1 MRTLPTSS
9 ELLERFRRAAD
20 AAVEGRTR
28 PNGTPFRFNWLPT
41 SLPNALRV
49 GAVRL
54 AQRCLWVIDREF
66 RASFLDTAEGDD
78 LDAWAASEAPG
89 FPRKSTTASVVRLT
103 FTRGSGATSGTL
115 YAGTRVATVATS
127 TTPAVEFVSTADVPV
142 ATGQLTVAVDVEC
155 TQTGAVGDVDA
166 GTITRL
172 LSATFA
178 TFTVTNGFKAAGG
191 NPTETDDAYR
201 DRLRQ
206 RDARYRRGT
215 PQAVTLGALS
225 VPGVE
230 RVTFQ
235 DPQNTAALA
244 DVGVGGFFR
253 VIIGDARGIGS
264 QPLAD
269 RVSLALADWATEGAS
284 WSVVAAQ
291 TLSAISASAQPSPIP
306 ANTVAL
312 RFDVTRRRLAS
323 GTFDQAAAERDLRIA
338 LRELGESLAHGV
350 PLHLAQLLSAV
361 IATDP
366 ATFRN
371 VSIKALDAGGAVLGT
386 VSADWPAPSYVFRWE
401 IPDSVIRF
409 QWSEE

>member
-9 ELLERFRRAAD
+9 ELLEKFRRAAD

-28 PNGTPFRFNWLPT
+28 PNGTAFRFNWLPT
-41 SLPNALRV
+41 SLPNAFRV

-89 FPRKSTTASVVRLT
+89 FPRKPITASVARVT
-103 FTRGSGATSGTL
+103 FTRGAGGAAGTL

-127 TTPAVEFVSTADVPV
+127 TTPAVEFVSLVDVPV
-142 ATGQLTVAVDVEC
+142 AASQTTVAVDVEC
-155 TQTGAVGDVDA
+155 TQEGPVGNVDA

-172 LSATFA
+172 LSACFA
-178 TFTVTNGFKAAGG
+178 TFTCTNGFKAAGG
-191 NPTETDDAYR
+191 NPKETDDAYR

-215 PQAVTLGALS
+215 PQAVVLGALS
-225 VPGVE
+225 VPGVD
-230 RVTFQ
+230 RVTVR
-235 DPQNTAALA
+235 DPQTDGTIAAGTFALV
-244 DVGVGGFFR
+244 VG
-253 VIIGDARGIGS
+253 DSRGIGS

-269 RVSLALADWATEGAS
+269 RVSLALEDWATEGAS

-291 TLSAISASAQPSPIP
+291 TLSVISASAQPSPIP
-306 ANTVAL
+306 ANTAAL
-312 RFDVTRRRLAS
+312 RFDVTRRRMTS

-338 LRELGESLAHGV
+338 LRELGEGLAHNA

-366 ATFRN
+366 TLYRN
-371 VSIKALDAGGAVLGT
+371 VAVKALDAGGAVLAT
-386 VSADWPAPSYVFRWE
+386 VSADWPAAGAAFRWE
-401 IPDSVIRF
+401 ISDATLRF
-409 QWSEE
+409 LWSEE

>member
-20 AAVEGRTR
+20 AAVESRTR
-28 PNGTPFRFNWLPT
+28 PNGTPFRFSWLPT
-41 SLPNALRV
+41 SLPNAFRV
-49 GAVRL
+49 ASVRL
-54 AQRCLWVIDREF
+54 AQRCLWVLDREF

-89 FPRKSTTASVVRLT
+89 FPRKPTTASVVRMT
-103 FTRGSGATSGTL
+103 FTRLSGATSGTI
-115 YAGTRVATVATS
+115 YTGTRVATVATS
-127 TTPAVEFVSTADVPV
+127 TTPAVEFVALADVPV

-155 TQTGAVGDVDA
+155 TQTGAVGNVDA
-166 GTITRL
+166 GTITRIL
-172 LSATFA
+172 TPLFG
-178 TFTVTNGFKAAGG
+178 TFTCTNGFKAAGG

-230 RVTFQ
+230 RVTFR
-235 DPQNTAALA
+235 DPQTDSSIAAGTFQL
-244 DVGVGGFFR
+244 VV
-253 VIIGDARGIGS
+253 GDARGIGS

-269 RVSLALADWATEGAS
+269 RVSLALADWAAEGAS

-312 RFDVTRRRLAS
+312 RFDVTRRRLA

>member
-9 ELLERFRRAAD
+9 ELLEKFRRAAD

-28 PNGTPFRFNWLPT
+28 PNGTPFRFSWLPT
-41 SLPNALRV
+41 SLPNAFRV
-49 GAVRL
+49 ASVRL

-89 FPRKSTTASVVRLT
+89 FPRKSTTASVVRMT
-103 FTRGSGATSGTL
+103 FTRLSGATSGTI
-115 YAGTRVATVATS
+115 YTGTRVATVATS
-127 TTPAVEFVSTADVPV
+127 TTPAVEFVALADVPV

-155 TQTGAVGDVDA
+155 TQTGAVGNVDA

-172 LSATFA
+172 LTSTFA

-191 NPTETDDAYR
+191 NPRETDDAYR

-230 RVTFQ
+230 RVTFR
-235 DPQNTAALA
+235 DPQTDSSIAAGTFQL
-244 DVGVGGFFR
+244 VV
-253 VIIGDARGIGS
+253 GDARGIGS

-269 RVSLALADWATEGAS
+269 RVSLALADWAAEGAS

-312 RFDVTRRRLAS
+312 RFDVTRRRLA

>member
-89 FPRKSTTASVVRLT
+89 FPRKPTTASVVRMT
-103 FTRGSGATSGTL
+103 FTRVSGATSGTL

-312 RFDVTRRRLAS
+312 RFDVTRRRLA
-323 GTFDQAAAERDLRIA
+323 GTFDQAAAERDLRVS
-338 LRELGESLAHGV
+338 LRELGEGLAHGV
-350 PLHLAQLLSAV
+350 PLHLAQVYAAV

-366 ATFRN
+366 VLYRN
-371 VSIKALDAGGAVLGT
+371 VAVKALDAGGAVLAT
-386 VSADWPAPSYVFRWE
+386 VSADWSATSYAFRWE
-401 IPDSVIRF
+401 IPVEVIRF
-409 QWSEE
+409 LWSEE

>member
-20 AAVEGRTR
+20 AAVESRTR
-28 PNGTPFRFNWLPT
+28 PNGTPFRFSWLPT
-41 SLPNALRV
+41 SLPNAFRV
-49 GAVRL
+49 ASVRL
-54 AQRCLWVIDREF
+54 AQRCLWVLDREF

-89 FPRKSTTASVVRLT
+89 FPRKSTTPAVVRMT
-103 FTRGSGATSGTL
+103 FTRVSGATSGTL

-127 TTPAVEFVSTADVPV
+127 TTPAVEFVSLADVPV
-142 ATGQLTVAVDVEC
+142 ATGQLTAAVDVEC
-155 TQTGAVGDVDA
+155 TQTGEVGNVDA

-172 LSATFA
+172 LTPLFG
-178 TFTVTNGFKAAGG
+178 TFTCTNGFKAAGG
-191 NPTETDDAYR
+191 NPREGDDAYR

-225 VPGVE
+225 VSGVE
-230 RVTFQ
+230 RVTFR
-235 DPQNTAALA
+235 DPQTDSSIAAGTFQL
-244 DVGVGGFFR
+244 VV
-253 VIIGDARGIGS
+253 GDARGIGS

-269 RVSLALADWATEGAS
+269 RVSLALADWAAEGAS

-291 TLSAISASAQPSPIP
+291 TLSVIALAAQPSPIP

-312 RFDVTRRRLAS
+312 RFDVTRRRLT
-323 GTFDQAAAERDLRIA
+323 GTFDQAAAERDLRVS
-338 LRELGESLAHGV
+338 LRELGEGLAHNA

-366 ATFRN
+366 ALFRN
-371 VSIKALDAGGAVLGT
+371 VAVKALDAGGAVLAT
-386 VSADWPAPSYVFRWE
+386 VSADWPAAGSAFRWE
-401 IPDSVIRF
+401 IPAEVIRF